1 MGYLAEE
8 VGYPFN
14 QLPMSAYTSFAGGIE
29 GWGSL
34 CGALVA
40 PIQLIGMVA
49 EKEQKSAMINELLN
63 FYRTHPFPEYQTG
76 EFDLPKVAVNS
87 TLCHVSVTKW
97 MKESGMG
104 PRGSAER
111 KARCAGLV
119 ADLCKFTADMLNKH
133 ADGTFASALAPAADA
148 GTCMSCHGE
157 NVEPHAFGKE
167 SCTECHTDLPGDVH
181 SSFLKE

>member
-1 MGYLAEE
+1 LGYLAEE

-14 QLPMSAYTSFAGGIE
+14 QLPMPAYVSLAGGVE
-29 GWGSL
+29 GWGSM

-49 EKEQKSAMINELLN
+49 EGEQKSAMVNELLS
-63 FYRTHPFPEYQTG
+63 FYTKHPFPEYQTG

-87 TLCHVSVTKW
+87 TLCHVSVTTW

-119 ADLCKFTADMLNKH
+119 ADICKFTAEMLNKH
-133 ADGTFASALAPAADA
+133 ADGTFTA
-148 GTCMSCHGE
+148 GEFTPPPIAGECMTCHGE
-157 NVEPHAFGKE
+157 NAEPYAFGKE
-167 SCTECHTDLPGDVH
+167 SCTDCHDDH
-181 SSFLKE
+181 R

>member
-1 MGYLAEE
+1 MA
-8 VGYPFN
+8 
-14 QLPMSAYTSFAGGIE
+14 AYTSFAGGVE
-29 GWGSL
+29 GWGSM

-49 EKEQKSAMINELLN
+49 EGEEKSAMINELMS

-87 TLCHVSVTKW
+87 SLCHVSVTTW
-97 MKESGMG
+97 MNESGMG

-119 ADLCKFTADMLNKH
+119 ADVCKFTAELLNKH
-133 ADGTFASALAPAADA
+133 IAGTFTAGEFTPAPIA
-148 GTCMSCHGE
+148 GECMSCHGE
-157 NVEPHAFGKE
+157 AVEPFAFGKE
-167 SCTECHTDLPGDVH
+167 SCTDCHGDH
-181 SSFLKE
+181 R